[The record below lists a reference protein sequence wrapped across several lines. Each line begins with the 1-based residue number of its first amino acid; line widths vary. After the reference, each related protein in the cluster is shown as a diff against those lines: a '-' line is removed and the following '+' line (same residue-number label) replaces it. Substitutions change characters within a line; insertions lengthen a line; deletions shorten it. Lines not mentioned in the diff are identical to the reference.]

1 MPVQTAAPP
10 PAPPTP
16 SATRRY
22 TPNVLTI
29 SRVGLAAA
37 FFAVLTPWRYVE
49 SPLVARPPS
58 MDLWLAVATALF
70 ILAAITDAVDGH
82 LARRWKVVTAFGRV
96 MDPFADKLLVIG
108 AFIFLAGPGFMY
120 QVVPPNATLKQA
132 LRALTV
138 PVTGVTP
145 WMVITI
151 LGRELLVT
159 SIRAVIEGRGGKF
172 PAVLSGKLKMIL
184 QSICVPAVLVLVNVP
199 QEAGPLEG
207 WTRPWILT
215 LVWATVAVTA
225 WSAVPYVTRAV
236 HALRDEDR
244 PGDLE

>member
-1 MPVQTAAPP
+1 MAPQR
-10 PAPPTP
+10 PAERL
-16 SATRRY
+16 SATWRY
-22 TPNVLTI
+22 MPNVLTL

-49 SPLVARPPS
+49 SPLIGKPPAVDPWLVA
-58 MDLWLAVATALF
+58 ATVLF

-82 LARRWKVVTAFGRV
+82 LARRWNVVSAFGRV
-96 MDPFADKLLVIG
+96 MDPFADKLLIIG
-108 AFIFLAGPGFMY
+108 AFIYLAGPGFMY
-120 QVVPPNATLKQA
+120 QVVPPGATAKQVF
-132 LRALTV
+132 RALTL

-172 PAVLSGKLKMIL
+172 PATMSGKLKMIL
-184 QSICVPAVLVLVNVP
+184 QSVCVPAVLILVNVP
-199 QEAGPLEG
+199 QDAGPMEG

-215 LVWATVAVTA
+215 LVWVTVAATA
-225 WSAVPYVTRAV
+225 WSAVPYIMRAMR
-236 HALRDEDR
+236 AMRDEE
-244 PGDLE
+244 PGEVGR